1 MIMFKFN
8 QLIRIFNLKQFT
20 LFLFIALFIISGA
33 IDLLSIALIGP
44 FIVLLIDKDNEQ
56 VGKFIEQYLNFENF
70 SQADIMVFLI
80 SALVGVFIL
89 KCIISI
95 FIRFWVVK
103 FSLQCRAKLQS
114 SLLDIYQSMEYEN
127 FNLRNDTDFIKNLYG
142 SPPGSGLD
150 SKILYESS
158 TNGIEVYEIIIPNGI
173 KNIRLPNRLTS
184 FLFLSEN
191 LL

>member
-1 MIMFKFN
+1 MFKFN

-127 FNLRNDTDFIKNLYG
+127 FNLRNDTDFIKNLRELTGDCANY
-142 SPPGSGLD
+142 LD
-150 SKILYESS
+150 AYLRMMSESIVLILLISY
-158 TNGIEVYEIIIPNGI
+158 
-173 KNIRLPNRLTS
+173 
-184 FLFLSEN
+184 LFITHTIA
-191 LL
+191 